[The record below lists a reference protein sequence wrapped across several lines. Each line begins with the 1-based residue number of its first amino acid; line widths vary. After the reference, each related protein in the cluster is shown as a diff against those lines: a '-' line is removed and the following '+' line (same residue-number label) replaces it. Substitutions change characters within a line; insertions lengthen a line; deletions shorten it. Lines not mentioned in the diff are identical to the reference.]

1 MEAAYTRATGTGPHP
16 EPQDRDARPA
26 RGTEAGLRPRQCD
39 PAVFTHSELRQG
51 PPAASPM
58 VVPGPHLETQG
69 VLALPEQRQLPPGEG
84 GPGAGRL
91 QGPPGRLWQQGDI
104 PDLLV
109 APFPGGCHPSR
120 PPADTRP
127 ESEPIRPHTSPPPQT
142 CGGPDRKG
150 TAGGHHRTELTA
162 TFPRRQ
168 PGRPASFPV
177 GMEVTRGQTRAKGS
191 LWLALGRAKRKSPGL
206 WVLKP
211 GLRIRHCCELW
222 CWLQMRLGSRIA
234 VAPIPP
240 LAWEFPYI
248 AGVALKRQ
256 TKQNKTIPSTTTSTI
271 IKYLEINST
280 KEV

>member
-51 PPAASPM
+51 PPAASPTA
-58 VVPGPHLETQG
+58 VPGPHLETQG

-109 APFPGGCHPSR
+109 APFPGRCHPSR

-127 ESEPIRPHTSPPPQT
+127 ESEPVRPHTPPPPQT

-191 LWLALGRAKRKSPGL
+191 LWLALGRAALGAKAWPEDTSPTQ
-206 WVLKP
+206 P
-211 GLRIRHCCELW
+211 AQEA
-222 CWLQMRLGSRIA
+222 S
-234 VAPIPP
+234 
-240 LAWEFPYI
+240 
-248 AGVALKRQ
+248 AGVQPALASLLWPRPPCPLEP
-256 TKQNKTIPSTTTSTI
+256 TWTGGSAPEPGTRLDRETSG
-271 IKYLEINST
+271 
-280 KEV
+280 VH